1 MIIVTVIAAKSRS
14 ESLQVVTGRLD
25 AHQLGK
31 RPVEIKT
38 IGEDMFQFTYSGIE
52 LGAFRDVIGE
62 VEDADVIIAPSNC
75 LPPKLF
81 VADMDS
87 TMIGQECIDELA
99 AEVGIKDQVAA
110 ITERAMRGE
119 LDFSEALRARL
130 ALLEGLDVGVI
141 DTLLAER
148 ITPNPG
154 AAELISG
161 LKASG
166 VRCVLVSGGFTH
178 FAEPIG
184 RRLGFDRVVANRLEI
199 VDGKLTG
206 KVVGEIVDADTK
218 RRVLLEEA
226 GDETERSVAIG
237 DGANDLLMMGVA
249 GVGIAY
255 RAKPKVAAEADARL
269 DHASLDKLLVALGLD
284 D

>member
-1 MIIVTVIAAKSRS
+1 MTVIAAKSRN
-14 ESLQVVTGRLD
+14 ESLQVVTGRLY

-31 RPVEIKT
+31 RLREIKT
-38 IGEDMFQFTYSGIE
+38 IDDNMFQFTFSGME
-52 LGAFRDVIGE
+52 LEAFRGVIGTVEDTDVI
-62 VEDADVIIAPSNC
+62 VLQADR

-99 AEVGIKDQVAA
+99 AEVGLKERVAE

-119 LDFSEALRARL
+119 LDFAEALRARL

-141 DTLLAER
+141 DRLLVER

-161 LKASG
+161 LKAAG

-184 RRLGFDRVVANRLEI
+184 KRLGFDRVVANRLEV

-206 KVVGEIVDADTK
+206 KVEGDIVDAETK
-218 RRVLLEEA
+218 RRILLEEA
-226 GDETERSVAIG
+226 GEEVEHSIAIG
-237 DGANDLLMMGVA
+237 DGANDLLMMGAA
-249 GVGIAY
+249 GLGIAY
-255 RAKPKVAAEADARL
+255 RAKPRVAAEADARL
-269 DHASLDKLLVALGLD
+269 DHAPLDTLLVALGLED
-284 D
+284 

>member
-1 MIIVTVIAAKSRS
+1 MIIVTVIAA
-14 ESLQVVTGRLD
+14 GRL
-25 AHQLGK
+25 GES
-31 RPVEIKT
+31 VEIAYDRLSGDVERRVLSGDVAELHVSGPRLEDVRASLGT
-38 IGEDMFQFTYSGIE
+38 IDGTDLIVQQ
-52 LGAFRDVIGE
+52 
-62 VEDADVIIAPSNC
+62 ADRRPPS
-75 LPPKLF
+75 LF

-99 AEVGIKDQVAA
+99 AEVGIKDLVAA

-119 LDFSEALRARL
+119 LDFAEALRARL
-130 ALLEGLDVGVI
+130 SLLEGLDVGVI
-141 DTLLAER
+141 DRLLSER

-161 LKASG
+161 LSAAG

-184 RRLGFDRVVANRLEI
+184 KRLGFDRVVANELGV

-206 KVVGEIVDADTK
+206 KVEGDIVDAQTK
-218 RRVLLEEA
+218 RRILLEEA
-226 GDETERSVAIG
+226 GDAIVRSVAIG
-237 DGANDLLMMGVA
+237 DGANDLLMMGAA
-249 GVGIAY
+249 GLGIAY

-269 DHASLDKLLVALGLD
+269 DHASLDKLLVAFGLED
-284 D
+284 